1 MTTENNLSSLF
12 GNDGKIPQGK
22 DGSEI
27 LASKKNYSI
36 SIGLPRIKRL
46 LKFKSFVTDFSRSS
60 ESGYEEEGFAIA
72 TSPRAIKGP
81 VKNDITISFDIPSV
95 TLNEGRINL
104 RKIQDLSRV
113 FLSENDNLN
122 KFSHNPEYYVIY
134 VCFSNFISKAGVG
147 AFDPENYKDIR
158 DNGEKCIFKNF
169 SFEIDVE
176 AGFYEGIA
184 FETTP
189 PVKLD
194 LGKIIPK
201 KLSVTMELTPIINNL
216 KLDNKK
222 GTTAHILP
230 RFVEDKKDNKDI
242 TFPFG
247 IDFSR

>member
-1 MTTENNLSSLF
+1 MSKANDLAALF
-12 GNDGKIPQGK
+12 GNDGIVAQGK

-27 LASKKNYSI
+27 LASQKNYSI
-36 SIGLPRIKRL
+36 SIGLPRINRL

-60 ESGYEEEGFAIA
+60 ESGYEEEGFALA

-113 FLSENDNLN
+113 FLSEIDNLN

-147 AFDPENYKDIR
+147 AFDPENYEAIR

-169 SFEIDVE
+169 SFEIDVG
-176 AGFYEGIA
+176 AGFYEGDKA
-184 FETTP
+184 ADP
-189 PVKLD
+189 RD
-194 LGKIIPK
+194 QGKFIPK

-216 KLDNKK
+216 KQDNKK

-242 TFPFG
+242 AFPFG